1 MARGEEAFI
10 HIRSTKGTGVK
21 RPRYYSYQA
30 RCPRK
35 SASGND
41 TTGPSP
47 CRRGT
52 CTCPRPHGS
61 QTPKVPRQARP
72 GDGARGPD
80 ACCRSD
86 CLQWRTGERCHAPE
100 LVPLS
105 SLGTFFFISLGAPM
119 RVCTV
124 ETPDDFGGF
133 LVHESVGG
141 LVGDWLGPARI
152 RRRSRLAAWLRWLR
166 GCGGCVVVWFG
177 SSCAGQDL
185 SAGFSVGFDSRPL
198 APSLHH
204 RPPIPSCPSRQSAN
218 CILHPANTI
227 IAPGSQWSG
236 ANRHVYREGCMR

>member
-1 MARGEEAFI
+1 LYMASAPRL
-10 HIRSTKGTGVK
+10 TG
-21 RPRYYSYQA
+21 
-30 RCPRK
+30 
-35 SASGND
+35 
-41 TTGPSP
+41 
-47 CRRGT
+47 
-52 CTCPRPHGS
+52 
-61 QTPKVPRQARP
+61 PKVPRQARP
-72 GDGARGPD
+72 GDGVRRPD

-86 CLQWRTGERCHAPE
+86 CLQWSTGERCHAPE

-204 RPPIPSCPSRQSAN
+204 RPPTLPIPSCPSRQSAN

-227 IAPGSQWSG
+227 IAPA
-236 ANRHVYREGCMR
+236 ANGLALIDMSTEKVACASPCGHEPAAGFPVEGCPVLR